1 MVAHTCKL
9 DTIWVVYISPIGNGS
24 IQLYLLLTYCA
35 QWSFAS
41 NDVWHFTKLIGA
53 DTFKNWFVS
62 ALEVNFLKKLPQLVA
77 LQIFQSS
84 YINHEESLSN
94 NILLH
99 YN

>member
-1 MVAHTCKL
+1 MVC
-9 DTIWVVYISPIGNGS
+9 G
-24 IQLYLLLTYCA
+24 
-35 QWSFAS
+35 
-41 NDVWHFTKLIGA
+41 HFTKLIGA
-53 DTFKNWFVS
+53 ETLKNQFVP

-99 YN
+99 YY